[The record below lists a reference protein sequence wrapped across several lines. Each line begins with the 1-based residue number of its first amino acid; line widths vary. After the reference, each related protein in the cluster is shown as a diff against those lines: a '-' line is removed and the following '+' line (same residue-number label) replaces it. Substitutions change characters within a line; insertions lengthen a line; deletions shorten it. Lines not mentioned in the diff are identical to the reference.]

1 MLLFAKISRFPLFEN
16 SGFLV
21 ETGSFPDGRGA
32 GGGEHTS
39 APPATPPVSL
49 QLWLYIYYNE
59 VTIRPAAG
67 RILTKPGMM
76 TFLVCF
82 MRRLIRVICLLTRVS

>member
-21 ETGSFPDGRGA
+21 ETGSFPDGRG
-32 GGGEHTS
+32 GGGGGHTS

-49 QLWLYIYYNE
+49 QLWLYYNLYNIN
-59 VTIRPAAG
+59 V
-67 RILTKPGMM
+67 K
-76 TFLVCF
+76 
-82 MRRLIRVICLLTRVS
+82 

>member
-1 MLLFAKISRFPLFEN
+1 MYKVEYKSHTKPIFYELKTLNIFDIIEHKTALLM
-16 SGFLV
+16 
-21 ETGSFPDGRGA
+21 
-32 GGGEHTS
+32 
-39 APPATPPVSL
+39 
-49 QLWLYIYYNE
+49 YNA
-59 VTIRPAAG
+59 VAIRPAAG

>member
-1 MLLFAKISRFPLFEN
+1 MIANPL
-16 SGFLV
+16 SPYTTYLYI
-21 ETGSFPDGRGA
+21 
-32 GGGEHTS
+32 GGGG
-39 APPATPPVSL
+39 ATGINSSKLVKT
-49 QLWLYIYYNE
+49 QME

-82 MRRLIRVICLLTRVS
+82 MRRLRVICLLTKVS

>member
-1 MLLFAKISRFPLFEN
+1 MYYVYHIILH
-16 SGFLV
+16 
-21 ETGSFPDGRGA
+21 RGKYIINMNINNKCII
-32 GGGEHTS
+32 GPNYHPTI
-39 APPATPPVSL
+39 
-49 QLWLYIYYNE
+49 LYSSIE
-59 VTIRPAAG
+59 VTIRPAAE

>member
-1 MLLFAKISRFPLFEN
+1 MLRVLTIMNIITKY
-16 SGFLV
+16 
-21 ETGSFPDGRGA
+21 T
-32 GGGEHTS
+32 
-39 APPATPPVSL
+39 
-49 QLWLYIYYNE
+49 IYKYE

>member
-1 MLLFAKISRFPLFEN
+1 MEKLAQRLHIKMAPFDPEGSRKMAYPFSRNDYFQLPILLSI
-16 SGFLV
+16 
-21 ETGSFPDGRGA
+21 
-32 GGGEHTS
+32 
-39 APPATPPVSL
+39 
-49 QLWLYIYYNE
+49 NE